1 MKVVQVIPEFGI
13 GGAETMCENL
23 SLALVREGVDVVAV
37 SLYDYHSLIT
47 ERMEKNGIPVVYLN
61 KKKGLDLGVIIRL
74 AKLLKTIKPDVV
86 HTHLYSLKYAY
97 FAAKIAGVETVVHTM
112 HNIAQ
117 KESTPKNRK
126 LNRFFFR
133 YCGVIPVALSENIK
147 NTIEEEYGLTS
158 NSIPVIYNG
167 VDLTKCRRKE
177 NSILHDPIKII
188 HVGRFSEQKNH
199 IGLINEFCSFH
210 NLYKNSVL
218 LLVGNGELQDTI
230 YNATEKRGL
239 GNCVQF
245 LGTRDDVYNLMN
257 ESDIFVLP
265 SLYEGVPMTIIE
277 AMGTG
282 LPVIAS
288 AVGGV
293 PNMIDDKKDGFLIQN
308 NEGELFQALQQIAEN
323 DYLRQSISDNAI
335 IKSTLFSDVQMARN
349 YIAVYK
355 KEKDRV
361 IQ

>member
-47 ERMEKNGIPVVYLN
+47 ERMEKNGISVVYLN
-61 KKKGLDLGVIIRL
+61 KKKGLDFRVIIRL
-74 AKLLKTIKPDVV
+74 AKLLRTIKPDVV

-97 FAAKIAGVETVVHTM
+97 IAAKIAGVKTIVHTM

-126 LNRFFFR
+126 LNKFFFR
-133 YCGVIPVALSENIK
+133 QCGVIPVALSGNIK
-147 NTIEEEYGLTS
+147 KTIEEEYWLAS

-167 VDLTKCRRKE
+167 VDLTKCKKKE
-177 NSILHDPIKII
+177 NSILHDPIKVI

-199 IGLINEFCSFH
+199 IGLIKEFRAFH
-210 NLYKNSVL
+210 NLYKHSML

-230 YNATEKRGL
+230 YNEVKKIGL
-239 GNCVQF
+239 SDSVQF
-245 LGTRDDVYNLMN
+245 LGTRDDVYDLLK

-293 PNMIDDKKDGFLIQN
+293 PNMIDDKKDGLLIQN
-308 NEGELFQALQQIAEN
+308 NEGELFQALQQIVEDN
-323 DYLRQSISDNAI
+323 HLRQYISDNAM
-335 IKSTLFSDVQMARN
+335 IKSSLFSDIQMARN

-355 KEKDRV
+355 REKDRV
-361 IQ
+361 LH

>member
-23 SLALVREGVDVVAV
+23 SLALVREGVDVVTV
-37 SLYDYHSLIT
+37 SLYDYHSIIT
-47 ERMEKNGIPVVYLN
+47 DRMEKNGIPVVYLN
-61 KKKGLDLGVIIRL
+61 KKKGLDIGVIIRL
-74 AKLLKTIKPDVV
+74 AKLLNTVKPDVV

-97 FAAKIAGVETVVHTM
+97 FAAKMAGVKTVVHTV
-112 HNIAQ
+112 HNIAH
-117 KESTPKNRK
+117 KEATANDRK
-126 LNRFFFR
+126 ISSFFFR
-133 YCGVIPVALSENIK
+133 HCGVIPVALSKNIK
-147 NTIEEEYGLTS
+147 DTIEEEYGLAS

-167 VDLTKCRRKE
+167 VDLTKCKRKE
-177 NSILHDPIKII
+177 NAKLHDPIKII

-199 IGLINEFCSFH
+199 IGLINEFFSFH

-218 LLVGNGELQDTI
+218 LLVGNGELQDAI
-230 YNATEKRGL
+230 YNEVERIGL
-239 GNCVQF
+239 SDCVQF
-245 LGTRDDVYNLMN
+245 LGTRDDVYDLLN

-265 SLYEGVPMTIIE
+265 SLYEGIPMSIIE
-277 AMGTG
+277 SLGTG

-293 PNMIDDKKDGFLIQN
+293 PNMIEDKKDGLLIQN
-308 NEGELFQALQQIAEN
+308 NDGELFMALQQIVEDN
-323 DYLRQSISDNAI
+323 HLRQYISDNAI
-335 IKSTLFSDVQMARN
+335 AKSTLFSDVQMARN

-361 IQ
+361 I